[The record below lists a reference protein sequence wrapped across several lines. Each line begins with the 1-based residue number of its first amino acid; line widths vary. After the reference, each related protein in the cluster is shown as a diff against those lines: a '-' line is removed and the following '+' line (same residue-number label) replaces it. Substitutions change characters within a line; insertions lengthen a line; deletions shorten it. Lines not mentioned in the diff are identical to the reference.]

1 MTDPAAAPA
10 FASASDTREQ
20 EARLIELAR
29 GVYGYVSDYDPNCGF
44 VVGDDAVLVVDARA
58 TPRLARQMVDAI
70 RTVTDKPIRHLVLT
84 HYHAVRVL
92 GASVFADATVYA
104 SAATCDLIDERGAA
118 DMESEIRRFPRLF
131 QGREEIPGL
140 TLPRVSFDREL
151 SFRFSGREVRIVHLG
166 RAHTRGDA
174 AVWLPGDG
182 VVFAGDLVEN
192 RCGVYAGDAYLKDWP
207 ETLERLRALGCRA
220 MVPGR
225 GAAVSTRADVNA
237 AIDATKDFLL
247 TLYHA
252 VELGVLQGETLAAC
266 YERAR
271 TAMDARFAD
280 WPIYQ
285 HVLPFD
291 VSRAYDEIR
300 GFEHPVIWTA
310 ARDAELWS
318 QVHKPA

>member
-1 MTDPAAAPA
+1 MTDAAPA
-10 FASASDTREQ
+10 FASASDTTEQ
-20 EARLIELAR
+20 EARLLELAK

-44 VVGDDAVLVVDARA
+44 VVGDDGVLVVDARA

-70 RTVTDKPIRHLVLT
+70 RSVTDKPIKYLVLT

-92 GASVFADATVYA
+92 GASAFEGATILA
-104 SAATCDLIDERGAA
+104 SDATCDLIDERGAA

-131 QGREEIPGL
+131 QGKEEIPGL
-140 TLPRVSFDREL
+140 TFPRVSFDREL
-151 SFRFSGREVRIVHLG
+151 TFRFGGRQVRILHLG
-166 RAHTRGDA
+166 RAHTKGDT

-192 RCGVYAGDAYLKDWP
+192 RCGVYAGDAYFKDWP
-207 ETLERLRALGCRA
+207 TTLERLRALGCHA

-225 GAAVSTRADVNA
+225 GAAVTSRVDVNM

-252 VELGVLQGETLAAC
+252 VELGIVQGETMAAC
-266 YERAR
+266 YERAKA
-271 TAMDARFAD
+271 AMDARFAD

-291 VSRAYDEIR
+291 VARAYDEIR

-318 QVHKPA
+318 QVHRPG